1 MKKEKST
8 LAKILQVFV
17 WVMLIVTVLS
27 AVIGIL
33 SPMFN

>member
-27 AVIGIL
+27 SIIVVFSA
-33 SPMFN
+33 FQ